1 MKVVNSNEFRSE
13 ISEGVVLVDFFA
25 TWCGPCKMLAPVLED
40 LSSEQE
46 RLRAYYYS
54 EEDDSYKLFS
64 PYTLPT
70 ENELNNI
77 LKQL

>member
-1 MKVVNSNEFRSE
+1 MIDFLYLLFYYLFKHIVMLRSE
-13 ISEGVVLVDFFA
+13 EKTAMTLGLSDDIR
-25 TWCGPCKMLAPVLED
+25 LED

-54 EEDDSYKLFS
+54 EEDDSYQLFS

-70 ENELNNI
+70 LNELNNI

>member
-1 MKVVNSNEFRSE
+1 MTLGLSDDIR
-13 ISEGVVLVDFFA
+13 
-25 TWCGPCKMLAPVLED
+25 LED

-54 EEDDSYKLFS
+54 EEDDSYQLFS

-70 ENELNNI
+70 KKELDNI

>member
-1 MKVVNSNEFRSE
+1 MKLGLSDD
-13 ISEGVVLVDFFA
+13 IH
-25 TWCGPCKMLAPVLED
+25 LEE

-54 EEDDSYKLFS
+54 EEDDSYQLFS
-64 PYTLPT
+64 PYMLPT